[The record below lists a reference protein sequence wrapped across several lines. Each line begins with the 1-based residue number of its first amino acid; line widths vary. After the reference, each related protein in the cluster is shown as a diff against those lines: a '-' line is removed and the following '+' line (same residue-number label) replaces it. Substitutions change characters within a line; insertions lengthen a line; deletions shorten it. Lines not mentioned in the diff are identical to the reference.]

1 MRLIIALHYQNTLET
16 VYFCKLREQ
25 TFDINGA
32 LCFLMIM
39 LIRKMGI
46 TALGTL
52 HKIREII
59 PYELASLYV
68 TWANSI
74 ASDVTPKRAASQQG
88 LFCLLTRIYSINKMK
103 NKNYPVGLEI
113 KVPSFYQ
120 G

>member
-1 MRLIIALHYQNTLET
+1 
-16 VYFCKLREQ
+16 
-25 TFDINGA
+25 
-32 LCFLMIM
+32 
-39 LIRKMGI
+39 MGI
-46 TALGTL
+46 TALETL

-74 ASDVTPKRAASQQG
+74 ASDVTPKNAASDLG
-88 LFCLLTRIYSINKMK
+88 LFCLLTRISSTNNMK
-103 NKNYPVGLEI
+103 NNKKKYPVGPEI